1 MKSADNFNPGKWLV
15 ENKITTQS
23 RLNEINEVVTEDEIV
38 AAIKMM
44 NQAAEAAGF
53 QLHGKINTN
62 PGKRFTSHA
71 VWTLAGEQNP
81 DLQHPSRAVYLLW
94 SKPTGL
100 YVSASKGGTFPISG
114 TPQEWSDKLKWENA
128 F

>member
-23 RLNEINEVVTEDEIV
+23 RLNEINETVTEDEII
-38 AAIKMM
+38 ATIKMM
-44 NQAAEAAGF
+44 NQAAESAGF
-53 QLHGKINTN
+53 QLYGKINTK
-62 PGKRFTSHA
+62 PGKRLTSHA
-71 VWTLAGEQNP
+71 VWALV
-81 DLQHPSRAVYLLW
+81 DDPSRAIYLLW
-94 SKPTGL
+94 SKLTGL
-100 YVSASKGGTFPISG
+100 YVSVSKGGMFPISG